1 VLLIWK
7 RDNAYYVETQEHGEP
22 DRLEIIHPKRFGFA
36 AHILIINV
44 LASKK
49 YGF

>member
-1 VLLIWK
+1 VLQIWK
-7 RDNAYYVETQEHGEP
+7 RSNADYVETQELGEP
-22 DRLEIIHPKRFGFA
+22 GRLEIIHPKRFGFA
-36 AHILIINV
+36 AHISITKV